1 MISQNRIAIV
11 AAAVC
16 LAVPLRAAAQDEHP
30 RPPVNQAPAADSR
43 ETVSPQYP
51 ATSSPTAGESQ
62 NQWIA
67 SGFVGSNFANDAD
80 PASTNIGGSVSY
92 LWRKQFGAELDLGF
106 TPSFKLQNNF
116 FGLGVKPQVNSY
128 MANALW
134 AKAFGADGQWRPFVS
149 GGVGALSLRSGIT
162 RVPAFSDVFDPN
174 DTRFGGNIGGGFMG
188 FAGNW
193 GFKADVRYFRAT
205 GTYNVPTTSSNP
217 NPNPSPSPNPGNP
230 TPTPGPYGLTTG
242 AVTGVNVS
250 ASMPASMGTSAD
262 IPSPASAALM
272 GLHFWRANVGVAF
285 RWPR

>member
-1 MISQNRIAIV
+1 MISQNRIAMV
-11 AAAVC
+11 VAAVC
-16 LAVPLRAAAQDEHP
+16 LALPLNAAAQEEHA
-30 RPPVNQAPAADSR
+30 R
-43 ETVSPQYP
+43 
-51 ATSSPTAGESQ
+51 GESQ

-67 SGFVGSNFANDAD
+67 AGFVGSNFANDAS
-80 PASTNIGGSVSY
+80 PVSTNIGGSLAH
-92 LWRKQFGAELDLGF
+92 LWRKQWGAELDLGF
-106 TPSFKLQNNF
+106 TPNFKLQNNF
-116 FGLGVKPQVNSY
+116 FGLGVVPQVNSY

-162 RVPAFSDVFDPN
+162 SVPAFSDVFDAN
-174 DTRFGGNIGGGFMG
+174 DTRFGGNIGAGFMG

-205 GTYNVPTTSSNP
+205 GTYNPPTTAS
-217 NPNPSPSPNPGNP
+217 NPNPSPSPSPGNP

-242 AVTGVNVS
+242 AVTGVNVP
-250 ASMPASMGTSAD
+250 MPADMGTSAM
-262 IPSPASAALM
+262 IQSPASAALT